1 MDYKTLK
8 ETLTDYA
15 QLKGKSFIWYDSP
28 KMRALE
34 NATNVTKINTVWDWY
49 KTFLPDTV
57 YENFKLSTYGTY
69 HYVDDI

>member
-34 NATNVTKINTVWDWY
+34 NATNVTKINTVWDW
-49 KTFLPDTV
+49 
-57 YENFKLSTYGTY
+57 
-69 HYVDDI
+69 